1 MRRRRQRSTQP
12 KAGGMRYRRQRGL
25 REGKAYLDHDPWEW
39 PGVVLWLPLV
49 FGGGLFLG
57 AVYAIARGG
66 FLDIITGRV
75 TAGWLLGL
83 ALFALEY
90 AVVGTVVWI
99 VAMVYVNVR
108 MRFGQGR
115 EERMAQDAERQY
127 AERHHRHH

>member
-25 REGKAYLDHDPWEW
+25 REGEVYHDPWEW
-39 PGVVLWLPLV
+39 SGVVLWLPLI
-49 FGGGLFLG
+49 FGLG
-57 AVYAIARGG
+57 PAQRCAVCDRQGG

-75 TAGWLLGL
+75 PAGWLLGL

-90 AVVGTVVWI
+90 AVVGTMAWI
-99 VAMVYVNVR
+99 FVMVYVNVR
-108 MRFGQGR
+108 MRFGPGK